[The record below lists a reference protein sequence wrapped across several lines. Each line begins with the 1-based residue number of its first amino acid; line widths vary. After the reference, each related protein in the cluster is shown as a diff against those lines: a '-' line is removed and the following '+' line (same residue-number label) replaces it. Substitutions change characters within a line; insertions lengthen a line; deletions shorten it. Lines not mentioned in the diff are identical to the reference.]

1 MSLSVDGQLGFLK
14 DDHLPPYL
22 PFPDTD
28 IWFPYYLLADGR
40 KRIYKMKT
48 TK

>member
-28 IWFPYYLLADGR
+28 FGFFTTYWQMGGR
-40 KRIYKMKT
+40 EYIK
-48 TK
+48 